1 MLGKMFVLFERSS
14 VYVFVLSQESWIQ
27 QMSFR
32 DNILFD
38 KIYDEQWYKKV
49 IHACAL
55 ESDIK
60 VRMTDIDHKEKL
72 FFILSDA
79 ESWSSWRSNIDW

>member
-1 MLGKMFVLFERSS
+1 MDLLMLGKMVFLFERMFWF
-14 VYVFVLSQESWIQ
+14 VFLLSQESWIQ

-60 VRMTDIDHKEKL
+60 VGNDR
-72 FFILSDA
+72 
-79 ESWSSWRSNIDW
+79 